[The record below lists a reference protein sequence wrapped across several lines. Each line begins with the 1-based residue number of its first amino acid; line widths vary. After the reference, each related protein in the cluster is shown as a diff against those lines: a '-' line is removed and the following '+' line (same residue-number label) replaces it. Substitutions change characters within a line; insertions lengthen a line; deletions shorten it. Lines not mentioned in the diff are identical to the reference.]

1 MQAKHQEIN
10 EMPVLT
16 LFLRMAP
23 EQLEEQHDAASAG
36 TVTCGTCMERFH
48 WGPQSSHRKH
58 LAQSRVNKQAS
69 VNKLMYRSD

>member
-23 EQLEEQHDAASAG
+23 EQLEEQRAAASAG
-36 TVTCGTCMERFH
+36 TVTCGTRMERFH
-48 WGPQSSHRKH
+48 WGPRSSRRKH
-58 LAQSRVNKQAS
+58 LAESGVNKQVS